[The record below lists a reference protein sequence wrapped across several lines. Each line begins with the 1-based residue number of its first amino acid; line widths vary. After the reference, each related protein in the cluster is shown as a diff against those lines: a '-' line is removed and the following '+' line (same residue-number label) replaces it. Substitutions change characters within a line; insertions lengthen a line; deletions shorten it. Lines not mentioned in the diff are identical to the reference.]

1 MIRMR
6 AVVLICIIFPVT
18 LISGVSLAGEPMD
31 VWVSI
36 LPQKYFA
43 EKIAGGLAKV
53 SVMVPPG
60 ANPATYE
67 PKPAQMRR
75 MARSKIFFS
84 IGVPFEKVWLKRVAA
99 VNPGMQVVQTDRGID
114 KREMSTGDH
123 RGKRNLPEKNRS
135 GASAGHGEAAVDPH
149 IWLSPPL
156 VKTQA
161 RSMAD
166 ALIRIDPAHKGTYE
180 INLKKFETE
189 IDRLDLE
196 LKKVFEQNPHGAEF
210 LVFHPSWGYFA
221 DTYGL
226 KQISVETEGK
236 APSAAEMARLIR
248 YCRDRG
254 IRVVFVQPQFSARRA
269 KTIAREIGGQV
280 VFIDPLN
287 KHWAKNL
294 RSVAAKVAAA
304 LR

>member
-6 AVVLICIIFPVT
+6 TVALICIIFPVT
-18 LISGVSLAGEPMD
+18 FISGVSLAGEPVD

-43 EKIAGGLAKV
+43 EKVAGGLARV

-67 PKPAQMRR
+67 PKPAQMRK

-99 VNPGMQVVQTDRGID
+99 VNPGMQIVQTDRGID

-123 RGKRNLPEKNRS
+123 PGERNLPEKNRS
-135 GASAGHGEAAVDPH
+135 GDPH

-161 RSMAD
+161 RAMAD
-166 ALIRIDPAHKGTYE
+166 AFIRIDPAHKRTYE

-196 LKKVFEQNPHGAEF
+196 LKKIFQQNPRGAEF

-236 APSAAEMARLIR
+236 APSAAEMAGLIM

-287 KHWAKNL
+287 KNWAENL
-294 RSVAAKVAAA
+294 RSVAAKVADA

>member
-6 AVVLICIIFPVT
+6 AVVLICIFLPMT
-18 LISGVSLAGEPMD
+18 LISGLSLAGEPMD

-114 KREMSTGDH
+114 KRKMSTGDH
-123 RGKRNLPEKNRS
+123 PRKRNLSEENRS
-135 GASAGHGEAAVDPH
+135 GDPH

-226 KQISVETEGK
+226 IQISVETEGK
-236 APSAAEMARLIR
+236 APSAAEMAGLIR

>member
-6 AVVLICIIFPVT
+6 SVVLICIIYPVT
-18 LISGVSLAGEPMD
+18 LISGVSLAGEPLD

-43 EKIAGGLAKV
+43 EKVTGGLARV

-60 ANPATYE
+60 SNPATYE

-99 VNPGMQVVQTDRGID
+99 VNPGMQVVQTDSGID
-114 KREMSTGDH
+114 KREMSTGDY
-123 RGKRNLPEKNRS
+123 RGKRNLPGKTRS
-135 GASAGHGEAAVDPH
+135 GDPH

-161 RSMAD
+161 RAMAD
-166 ALIRIDPAHKGTYE
+166 ALIRIDPAHKRTYE

-196 LKKVFEQNPHGAEF
+196 LKKIFEQNPHGTEF

-236 APSAAEMARLIR
+236 APSAAEMAGLIR
-248 YCRDRG
+248 YCRGRG

-287 KHWAKNL
+287 KNWAKNL

>member
-6 AVVLICIIFPVT
+6 AVVLICIILPMT
-18 LISGVSLAGEPMD
+18 LISGVSLAGEPLD

-43 EKIAGGLAKV
+43 EKVAGGLARV

-60 ANPATYE
+60 SNPATYE

-84 IGVPFEKVWLKRVAA
+84 IGVPFEKMWLKRVAA
-99 VNPGMQVVQTDRGID
+99 VNPEMQVAQTDSGID
-114 KREMSTGDH
+114 KREMSTGDY
-123 RGKRNLPEKNRS
+123 RGKRNLPGKTQS
-135 GASAGHGEAAVDPH
+135 GDPH

-161 RSMAD
+161 RAMAD
-166 ALIRIDPAHKGTYE
+166 ALIRIDPAHKRTYE

-196 LKKVFEQNPHGAEF
+196 LKKIFEQNPHGAEF

-236 APSAAEMARLIR
+236 APSAAEMAGLIR

-287 KHWAKNL
+287 KNWAKNL